1 MVHRRHQL
9 AVSKLVAGQLVGDD
23 HPRHVAQALEQLAEK
38 SLGRHR
44 VAARLH
50 QDVEHVAVLVDRAP
64 AGGYGFMGTG
74 GAGGAG
80 GAGGTGGNAGQL
92 LGVGGAGGLLLGA
105 NGINGLT

>member
-1 MVHRRHQL
+1 MGHRRHQL

-64 AGGYGFMGTG
+64 AGGYGFMG
-74 GAGGAG
+74 
-80 GAGGTGGNAGQL
+80 NAGQL